1 MSKSKKGAGAAG
13 ENLPA
18 TTSPDTASD
27 TPIPEKGRWI
37 SRLLTSIL
45 PKRFRDPPP
54 VVAVVRLSGSIAAT
68 GSSFRSSLSLASTAS
83 TLKKAFSLRGAKA
96 VAIVINSPGGSPV
109 QSTLIFKRIRA
120 LAEEKGLPVT
130 VFCED
135 VAASGGYLIALAGDE
150 IYADNSSI
158 VGSIGVLFSG
168 FGFVEAI
175 GKLGV
180 ERRVYTAG
188 EKKLSLDPFKPEEKD
203 DIVRLKAIQSE
214 IHEVFKDLV
223 RDRRGD
229 KIAGRE
235 DELFT
240 GEFWAG
246 QGALERGLIDGIAD
260 LRTLMRQ
267 RYGEKVKLRVIGRDK
282 GWLARR
288 LSRSSA
294 PGFPDFGAGSARD
307 LVDGALGAIEE
318 RALWSRFGL

>member
-1 MSKSKKGAGAAG
+1 MSKSQDEAAD
-13 ENLPA
+13 E
-18 TTSPDTASD
+18 TSPVSTSD
-27 TPIPEKGRWI
+27 DKKPKTKGRI
-37 SRLLTSIL
+37 PKVLTRLL
-45 PKRFRDPPP
+45 PKRFRDPAP
-54 VVAVVRLSGSIAAT
+54 VVAVVRLSGAIAASGT
-68 GSSFRSSLSLASTAS
+68 AFRSNLSLASTAS
-83 TLKKAFSLRGAKA
+83 TLEKAFSLRGARE
-96 VAIVINSPGGSPV
+96 VAILINSPGGSPV

-120 LAEEKGLPVT
+120 LAKEKDLPVT

-158 VGSIGVLFSG
+158 VGSIGVIFSG
-168 FGFVEAI
+168 FGFVDAI

-188 EKKLSLDPFKPEEKD
+188 EKKLSLDPFQPEEED

-214 IHEVFKDLV
+214 IHDVFKDMV
-223 RDRRGD
+223 RDRRGK

-260 LRTLMRQ
+260 VRSLMRK
-267 RYGEKVKLRVIGRDK
+267 RYGKKVKLRVIGKDK

-288 LSRSSA
+288 LSRSSVLDLS
-294 PGFPDFGAGSARD
+294 GFGESGARNLA
-307 LVDGALGAIEE
+307 DGILGAIEE
-318 RALWSRFGL
+318 RSMWSRFGL